1 MSYSDARDARLP
13 RRRSRWLFALGLL
26 GAGQL
31 AAACSSSS
39 GDGAKRVCTPDAYV
53 FCRCQDFSEGTKQC
67 ASDGMSFGE
76 CGPCYVEVDTGGVD
90 TEVPPDD
97 TGTLDD
103 TLTPD
108 DTAIAPDTTSVEA
121 APDAPADP
129 SSACPGKVLAVDG
142 TKDTE
147 VTDTTATSVASN
159 VGGGA
164 CAVGTSRERVYAIIP
179 TGSGKLTVKM
189 TGGAG
194 MDPTLYARD
203 AACAT
208 GNQLACGE
216 TTGAGGTETLSFNV
230 LTGKTYYV
238 FADGKAGSEGS
249 FILTFHL
256 VPGPFCG
263 DGKLDSGEA
272 CDDGNKIALD
282 GCGNA
287 CSPEGDPASAGTCPG
302 LEAHV
307 WPSRTVSI
315 AGSTATYANSNSSSG
330 CTGTGLDRVYA
341 VTSHVTGTMTAKI
354 TATGTSTTSPL
365 IYARG
370 GACAS
375 GTELACANKTKT
387 PPDTITWPVTSGTTY
402 SVFVDGYG
410 GWKGAFTLDLS
421 AL

>member
-1 MSYSDARDARLP
+1 MSFSDARGARP
-13 RRRSRWLFALGLL
+13 RRASRWLFALGLL
-26 GAGQL
+26 GVGQL
-31 AAACSSSS
+31 AAACGSSS
-39 GDGAKRVCTPDAYV
+39 GATPARVCTPDAYV

-67 ASDGMSFGE
+67 ASDGQSFGE
-76 CGPCYVEVDTGGVD
+76 CGPCLPDVDTGSVD
-90 TEVPPDD
+90 TALPPDD
-97 TGTLDD
+97 T
-103 TLTPD
+103 TPLAD
-108 DTAIAPDTTSVEA
+108 ATDAEDTAAAPDTTSVEA

-129 SSACPGKVLAVDG
+129 ATACPGKVLAVDG

-147 VTDTTATSVASN
+147 VTDTTATSLASN

-164 CAVGTSRERVYAIIP
+164 CAVATSRERVYAIIP

-203 AACAT
+203 TDCAT
-208 GNQLACGE
+208 GKQLACGE

-256 VPGPFCG
+256 APGPFCG
-263 DGKLDSGEA
+263 DGKIDTGEA
-272 CDDGNKIALD
+272 CDDGNKVALD

-287 CSPEGDPASAGTCPG
+287 CSPEGDPTSADTCPG
-302 LEAHV
+302 LETHV
-307 WPSRTVSI
+307 WPGATVSI
-315 AGSTATYANSNSSSG
+315 AGSTATYAGDYGSTG

-354 TATGTSTTSPL
+354 TATGTATTSPL
-365 IYARG
+365 IYARS

-387 PPDTITWPVTSGTTY
+387 PPDTISWPVTSGSTY
-402 SVFVDGYG
+402 YVFVDGYG